1 MIDNGKIAANGT
13 YEELKDDDLLK
24 QIIKINKNTMKATR
38 DSSPNV
44 RPSENQLIIDTVATE
59 KVRENNEDQE
69 EQGKLQKE

>member
-1 MIDNGKIAANGT
+1 
-13 YEELKDDDLLK
+13 
-24 QIIKINKNTMKATR
+24 MKSTR